1 MTTRTVPRE
10 PTQEMIAFGVT
21 VLSVTGGNTWDDV
34 RAMWRAMFD
43 AAPTPQPVEAQEVAQ
58 PSIRVECPDGD
69 NLYWI
74 RMSHGGLQAAFPLQ
88 APPAL
93 SISGRVLS
101 ALANY
106 AAPQEVAQ
114 PADDLVERLRSY
126 GEYVSVSGGPALKMR
141 PADCVQAAARIEALI
156 ETLHTEQDRTHRYL
170 ERAERA
176 EAELAAARDLLCN
189 LLWRH
194 QGFSSDVGQPIRK
207 LFGLGPADDMTGEQ
221 LAQAKRYDAAR
232 AARKGTTP

>member
-141 PADCVQAAARIEALI
+141 PADCVQAAARIEALTEI
-156 ETLHTEQDRTHRYL
+156 CKTLYADHNEMC
-170 ERAERA
+170 ERFDKA
-176 EAELAAARDLLCN
+176 EADLAAARKVIEEAEHLCAVIGAN
-189 LLWRH
+189 GEVNSR
-194 QGFSSDVGQPIRK
+194 SDAVSK
-207 LFGLGPADDMTGEQ
+207 LMDALYA
-221 LAQAKRYDAAR
+221 YDAR
-232 AARKGTTP
+232 AARKGTT